1 MLLMTRRTGE
11 AIVIN
16 GDIIIKVLEVRGGRV
31 KLGCEYPTGSSVF
44 RQELFDK
51 IREENEAAAKGSA
64 KAPQAIPAG
73 LARLL
78 QDVGKTNNPNKEHT
92 DAATSPR
99 KPGQK
104 QTKPEEY

>member
-16 GDIIIKVLEVRGGRV
+16 GDIVIKVLEVRGGRV
-31 KLGCEYPTGSSVF
+31 KLGCEYPSGSSVF

-51 IREENEAAAKGSA
+51 IREENEAAAKGSP
-64 KAPQAIPAG
+64 KAAEKDLPAG

-78 QDVGKTNNPNKEHT
+78 QDVGKTNAKKEQSNDPEPKQRPN
-92 DAATSPR
+92 DAER
-99 KPGQK
+99 D
-104 QTKPEEY
+104 